1 MKLATVL
8 AALTVIALPALSIAN
23 EAPSDRTA
31 VDHPV
36 PALQPSQTQPSPSD
50 EVLHYLLAQ
59 EHAAREQDLIGQH
72 GQVVALSAQVTALT
86 KERDALKADVVARDK
101 TIEELKG
108 VTHPAQKLEN

>member
-1 MKLATVL
+1 MKFATVL
-8 AALTVIALPALSIAN
+8 AALTVLALPALSIAN
-23 EAPSDRTA
+23 EAPADRTS
-31 VDHPV
+31 VDHPT
-36 PALQPSQTQPSPSD
+36 PALQPSQTQPSLSD

-72 GQVVALSAQVTALT
+72 GQVVALT
-86 KERDALKADVVARDK
+86 KERDALKADVAARDK